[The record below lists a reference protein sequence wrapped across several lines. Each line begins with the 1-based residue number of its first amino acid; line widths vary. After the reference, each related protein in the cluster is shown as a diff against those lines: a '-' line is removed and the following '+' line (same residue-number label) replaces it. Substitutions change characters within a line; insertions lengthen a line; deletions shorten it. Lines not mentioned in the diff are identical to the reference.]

1 MSAAYRKIV
10 IPTVAFA
17 ALLAVFDYAPV
28 SYLVNNAHA
37 ETGIGKD
44 VFKVV
49 VSVFGANKE
58 IGDILALVTVN
69 ENSKAK
75 LFNLHSMSP
84 VAINTNS
91 TNSTQNENVVEF
103 VATFPKVAVNT
114 GDLYRSCVITPN
126 TMHQYCEEGSNSPAK
141 RPEFV
146 DISLDKVKKSD
157 SEKKDDS

>member
-1 MSAAYRKIV
+1 
-10 IPTVAFA
+10 
-17 ALLAVFDYAPV
+17 
-28 SYLVNNAHA
+28 
-37 ETGIGKD
+37 
-44 VFKVV
+44 VV

-75 LFNLHSMSP
+75 LFDLHSMSP
-84 VAINTNS
+84 VAIN

-114 GDLYRSCVITPN
+114 GDVYKSCVITPN

-157 SEKKDDS
+157 AEKKIKLKDAS